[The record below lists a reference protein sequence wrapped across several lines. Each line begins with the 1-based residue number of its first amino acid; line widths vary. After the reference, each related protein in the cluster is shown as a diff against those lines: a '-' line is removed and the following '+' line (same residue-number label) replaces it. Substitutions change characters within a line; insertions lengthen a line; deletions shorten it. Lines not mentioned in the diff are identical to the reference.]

1 MGAAGSINMT
11 SELVTAD
18 TVQQIVDCLATL
30 SPDLLSMVST
40 AIHNNPNAIS
50 NLKKMGFIPE
60 AEHVAAKLPPQ
71 LRNFS
76 IIKEAETVAAALN
89 APAFVAAQQAMQSA
103 PNDPNVSTALQTEI
117 AKVMPIYETA
127 IQTRLKEENLAV
139 TCRKVVVAGN
149 EDFEGVYQNVWD
161 MTNKSDEEGCEATKQ
176 AIAGIVLPK
185 TSIKQTTRDPAIQPT
200 YKKTILEIAA
210 TVDGVKTSIPLGL
223 KKMGRIIRG
232 MVV

>member
-1 MGAAGSINMT
+1 
-11 SELVTAD
+11 
-18 TVQQIVDCLATL
+18 
-30 SPDLLSMVST
+30 
-40 AIHNNPNAIS
+40 
-50 NLKKMGFIPE
+50 
-60 AEHVAAKLPPQ
+60 
-71 LRNFS
+71 
-76 IIKEAETVAAALN
+76 
-89 APAFVAAQQAMQSA
+89 
-103 PNDPNVSTALQTEI
+103 
-117 AKVMPIYETA
+117 
-127 IQTRLKEENLAV
+127 
-139 TCRKVVVAGN
+139 
-149 EDFEGVYQNVWD
+149 